1 MLKTIS
7 AALVAVS
14 MLAAPAMAA
23 TVIKTERGPMTRT
36 VVIKPS
42 VARAHGETIVVK
54 KAYRHHHR
62 YGWNKHRHGHGH
74 KVVIAKKHRHH
85 F

>member
-7 AALVAVS
+7 AALVAAS

-23 TVIKTERGPMTRT
+23 TVIKTERGPMTKT

-42 VARAHGETIVVK
+42 VARSHAQVVVVK
-54 KAYRHHHR
+54 KPHRH
-62 YGWNKHRHGHGH
+62 YGWNKHRHGHGQ
-74 KVVIAKKHRHH
+74 KVVIVKKPRHH

>member
-23 TVIKTERGPMTRT
+23 TVIKTERGPVTKT
-36 VVIKPS
+36 VVVKPS
-42 VARAHGETIVVK
+42 VAKARAQVV
-54 KAYRHHHR
+54 
-62 YGWNKHRHGHGH
+62 
-74 KVVIAKKHRHH
+74 VVKKHRHH
-85 F
+85 RHHMMNHHRHGHSHKVVIVKKHRHI

>member
-1 MLKTIS
+1 MFKTIS
-7 AALVAVS
+7 AALVAAS

-36 VVIKPS
+36 IVVKPS
-42 VARAHGETIVVK
+42 VARSHAQVVVVK
-54 KAYRHHHR
+54 KHRPHHR

-74 KVVIAKKHRHH
+74 KVVIVKKHRHH
-85 F
+85 L